1 VHDVATVVRPVAGSG
16 HYWKR
21 KKTEACEG
29 EGKLAVGAV
38 GEAKERDAT
47 LAVFGKEKSF
57 WARWWPLLLLLPL
70 LPRSQWQ
77 KRRFLQRREREK
89 WCNHHVRWF
98 DGYWRWG

>member
-1 VHDVATVVRPVAGSG
+1 VHGVAAVVRRVAGSG
-16 HYWKR
+16 HRWKR

-29 EGKLAVGAV
+29 EGKLTVGAV
-38 GEAKERDAT
+38 GVVEERAAT

-77 KRRFLQRREREK
+77 LRKFLQRRERE
-89 WCNHHVRWF
+89 RS
-98 DGYWRWG
+98 GATIT

>member
-1 VHDVATVVRPVAGSG
+1 MAGSG
-16 HYWKR
+16 HCWKR